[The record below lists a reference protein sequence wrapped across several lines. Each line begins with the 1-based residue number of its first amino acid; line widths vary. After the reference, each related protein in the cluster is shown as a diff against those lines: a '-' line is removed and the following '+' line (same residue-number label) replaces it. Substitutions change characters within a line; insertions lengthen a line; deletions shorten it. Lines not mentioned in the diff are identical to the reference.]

1 MPQLA
6 PRFRYNLAMPS
17 RIDARIAA
25 ISALALASPLA
36 AQDPPPTEAPP
47 VATESAEPA
56 TPPPPPPSPRSILD
70 GYPTD
75 DAFVAR
81 IEALAAAH
89 PGRARLVE
97 LARSRE
103 GRRILALTLAGDL
116 ALAEERPAILVVGGL
131 DGAELASTE
140 VAMAL
145 AEDLLRDRPVLLDE
159 VTVHVVPRGN
169 PDAASAF
176 LSQPSPRS
184 GTNGR
189 PSRDDRD
196 AAIDEDGPRDLDG
209 NGVIT
214 MMRRKDPPPTDP
226 ARWASD
232 PAEPRLLRRPDPL
245 KGEVATYSL
254 HVEGLDADLDGLVG
268 EDPIGGVDPDR
279 NFPHRW
285 PEFAADA
292 GPWPLSEPETLPLAE
307 FVLARPRIYAALV
320 VGRHDNI
327 VNLPDPRPREAVGR
341 IPSQIDEGDLPL
353 LADLAKSF
361 KECTGQDRAS
371 GADMSGSLASW
382 LYHQRGITTVAC
394 TSWWRPALPDA
405 PPDAT
410 PAESSLPAPPTA
422 PGESSGEAPPAPPP
436 GDAPRRGGRGGRGG
450 RIAGGG
456 GGGGGGAAPGAAAP
470 PAVSDAEQAA
480 WLAYSDKVRG
490 GAGFVAWTPLE
501 HPTLGAVE
509 VGGMVP
515 GFTAIPPIDAVP
527 AIAEGRARFLA
538 ELVARRPKASVR
550 DVRVER
556 LAPGLDQ
563 ISLAVVNEGR
573 MPTAT
578 VMGRRPGMT
587 PPIVV
592 AISSPREAIR
602 SGRRSVLIPA
612 LAPGERLDLSWL
624 VTSAPGEEVR
634 LTARGPFLPETTV
647 VLRDGSIAAD
657 GEETAR

>member
-1 MPQLA
+1 MPQPA
-6 PRFRYNLAMPS
+6 ARFRYNPAMPS
-17 RIDARIAA
+17 RLHARIAVT
-25 ISALALASPLA
+25 SALAIASPLV
-36 AQDPPPTEAPP
+36 AQDPPTTEAPP
-47 VATESAEPA
+47 ITTESTGPA
-56 TPPPPPPSPRSILD
+56 TPPPPPSPRSILD

-75 DAFVAR
+75 EAFVAR

-97 LARSRE
+97 LARSGG

-116 ALAEERPAILVVGGL
+116 ALAEDRPAILVVGGL

-145 AEDLLRDRPVLLDE
+145 AEDLLRDRPTLLDE
-159 VTVHVVPRGN
+159 VTVHLVPRGN

-176 LSQPSPRS
+176 LSQPNPRS
-184 GTNGR
+184 ATNGR
-189 PSRDDRD
+189 PTRDDRD
-196 AAIDEDGPRDLDG
+196 AAVDEDGPRDLDG

-214 MMRRKDPPPTDP
+214 MIRRKDPPPTDP
-226 ARWASD
+226 ARWVVD
-232 PAEPRLLRRPDPL
+232 PADPRLLRRPDPL
-245 KGEVATYSL
+245 KGEVAIYSL
-254 HVEGLDADLDGLVG
+254 HVEGLDADLDGLVA
-268 EDPIGGVDPDR
+268 EDPPGGVDPDR

-285 PEFAADA
+285 PEFATDA
-292 GPWPLSEPETLPLAE
+292 GAWPLSEPETLPLAE
-307 FVLARPRIYAALV
+307 FVLERPRIYAALV
-320 VGRHDNI
+320 IGRHDNV

-361 KECTGQDRAS
+361 KECTGQDRAA

-394 TSWWRPALPDA
+394 TSWWRPALPEPPPDA
-405 PPDAT
+405 PPAEPSTPKPPT
-410 PAESSLPAPPTA
+410 PA
-422 PGESSGEAPPAPPP
+422 GESTGDAPPAPPP

-450 RIAGGG
+450 LGGRMAV
-456 GGGGGGAAPGAAAP
+456 GGGGAAPSQPAA

-480 WLAYSDKVRG
+480 RLAYSDKVRG

-501 HPTLGAVE
+501 HPTLGIVE

-515 GFTAIPPIDAVP
+515 GFMSIPPIDAVP
-527 AIAEGRARFLA
+527 AIAEGRGKFLA

-563 ISLAVVNEGR
+563 ISLAVVNDGR

-578 VMGRRPGMT
+578 VMGRREGMT

-612 LAPGERLDLSWL
+612 LAPGERMDLSWI

-634 LTARGPFLPETTV
+634 LTARGPFLPETAV
-647 VLRDGSIAAD
+647 IVRDGSIAAA
-657 GEETAR
+657 GEETSR